1 MNENELGLKIG
12 LEVHV
17 SLTTKTKL
25 FCGCS
30 TKWQGSEPNSSCCPT
45 CLGMPGSKPRLNRA
59 AVDYGIKIGL
69 ALNCKI
75 ASEMFFSRK
84 SYFYPDMS
92 KNFQITQYE
101 MPICGAGK
109 IKLGNREIRIRR
121 IQLEED
127 PARLSHEGGSMTES
141 KYVLI
146 DYNRSGDPLCEI
158 VTEPDFENPREAR
171 LFLQKLSSILEY
183 LDVYDSGIEGSMK
196 VDANISIRGGER
208 VEIKNIT
215 GFKDV
220 EKALTFEIVRQS
232 NLLKR
237 GRKISQETRGYDPA
251 SGTTVLQRSKE
262 FEEEYGYI
270 FEPDLTKIEI
280 EKNNV
285 KNIEKTLPELPDE
298 KIKKY
303 KKVIGEELAESIVTD
318 MELAKMFEIMIKEF
332 DPKLAAT
339 WFGNVLKKIL
349 NYNNMRFRDTGITET
364 QMKRLLSS
372 IRDEKITP
380 RTGEMILR
388 DMVKPG
394 EAAKMLVEGQT
405 QKISLDSIESVERIG
420 NASEI
425 RKFIQN
431 ALEKNPGAITDY
443 KSGKKGAFEF
453 LVGQVMRESKGRADP
468 KLIREALKEML

>member
-1 MNENELGLKIG
+1 MEKNELGVKIG

-17 SLTTKTKL
+17 SLTTDSKL

-30 TKWQGSEPNSSCCPT
+30 TKWQGQEPNSSCCPT
-45 CLGMPGSKPRLNRA
+45 CLGMPGSKPRLNKK

-75 ASEMFFSRK
+75 AKEMFFSRK

-101 MPICGAGK
+101 MPLCSGGK
-109 IKLGNREIRIRR
+109 MKLGSKEICIRR

-127 PARLSHEGGSMTES
+127 PARLVHEGISISES

-171 LFLQKLSSILEY
+171 LFLQKLSAVLEY
-183 LDVYDSGIEGSMK
+183 LGVYDSGIEGSMK
-196 VDANISIRGGER
+196 VDANISIKNGER

-215 GFKDV
+215 GFKEV
-220 EKALTFEIVRQS
+220 EKALTFEIIRQG

-237 GRKISQETRGYDPA
+237 GKKVSQETRGFDDV
-251 SGTTVLQRSKE
+251 SGTTILQRTKE

-280 EKNNV
+280 EKAHV
-285 KNIEKTLPELPDE
+285 DKIEKALPELPDE

-303 KKVIGEELAESIVTD
+303 KKLIGEELAESIVTD
-318 MELAKMFEIMIKEF
+318 MELAKMFEIMTKDFE
-332 DPKLAAT
+332 PKLAAT

-349 NYNNMRFRDTGITET
+349 NYNNMRFRDTGITEA
-364 QMKRLLSS
+364 QMSRLLKSL
-372 IRDEKITP
+372 RDDKITP
-380 RTGEMILR
+380 RTAEMILR
-388 DMVKPG
+388 EMVKPG
-394 EAAKMLVEGQT
+394 SQE
-405 QKISLDSIESVERIG
+405 ISSSLESLESAERIG
-420 NASEI
+420 DHSEI
-425 RKFIQN
+425 RKFVLA
-431 ALEKNPGAITDY
+431 ALEKNPKAITDY
-443 KSGKKGAFEF
+443 KSGRNEAFEF
-453 LVGQVMRESKGRADP
+453 IVGQVMRESKGRADP
-468 KLIREALKEML
+468 KLIREVLKEML